1 MKIHLEEE
9 HPEFESVAGFNGYT
23 VKYRN
28 EKREISIEKVAVL
41 GFQEYIF
48 VTFVIIFKQD
58 FQCKKTLE
66 RSS

>member
-28 EKREISIEKVAVL
+28 EK
-41 GFQEYIF
+41 G
-48 VTFVIIFKQD
+48 D
-58 FQCKKTLE
+58 FY
-66 RSS
+66 

>member
-28 EKREISIEKVAVL
+28 EKGRFLLRRLLSL
-41 GFQEYIF
+41 GFKN
-48 VTFVIIFKQD
+48 TS
-58 FQCKKTLE
+58 L
-66 RSS
+66 